1 MSTDVVTIPEER
13 GLETHGIERVSP
25 STRAHIRIFD
35 NFTMWLSANLVIS
48 TVALGALATTVFSL
62 GFWDSLAIIL
72 VFNALG
78 VLPVAFFSTLGP
90 KLGLRQMT
98 ISRFAFGWVG
108 GIIMAL
114 FNVAACIGWS
124 VVNVIVGGQ
133 LAAALVCGTAPDAV
147 DKCQAHLGG
156 LVLNGIAVRGVG
168 ILVIAVFTTLVSIYG
183 YRYVHRYERY
193 AWIPMVII
201 FVILLIVAAPNFH
214 SIPTP
219 AFAGAEVASLIS
231 FGGAIYG
238 FATGWSSYA
247 ADYNVNQPEN
257 TSPARVF
264 WLTFL
269 GVFIPC
275 VLLETLGV
283 LFTSTT
289 VPASKSL
296 GGGALLAN
304 ISSPLGGF
312 GLLIIV
318 LLALSVIAN
327 NIPNDYSLG
336 LSMQVLGRP
345 FQRVKRY
352 IWTLIGA
359 VVYVLIALPAATN
372 FNETLTS
379 FLLII
384 AYWLGPWAIILVLE
398 HFVFRHG
405 RYNTDD
411 WNTRSRLPLGW
422 AAIVSM
428 AIGLGGVVLGA
439 SQTIIIGNTFTP
451 VTGPVAKLLGG
462 TDVGFELGLVLAGIS
477 YLILRRIEL
486 NTSRRGE
493 QSVGGGE

>member
-1 MSTDVVTIPEER
+1 MATDTVAIPEER

-25 STRAHIRIFD
+25 KTRTHVRIFD

-48 TVALGALATTVFSL
+48 TIALGALANLVFGL
-62 GFWDSLAIIL
+62 GFWDSLAAIII
-72 VFNALG
+72 FNVLG

-98 ISRFAFGWVG
+98 ISRFSFGWVG
-108 GIIMAL
+108 GIIMAI

-124 VVNVIVGGQ
+124 AVNVIIGGQ
-133 LAAALVCGTAPDAV
+133 LVSALT
-147 DKCQAHLGG
+147 
-156 LVLNGIAVRGVG
+156 NGAIPRWAG
-168 ILVIAVFTTLVSIYG
+168 ILVIAILTTLVSIYG

-193 AWIPMVII
+193 AWIPMAII
-201 FVILLIVAAPNFH
+201 FVILLIVAAPH
-214 SIPTP
+214 MHIIPTP
-219 AFAGAEVASLIS
+219 VFNAAEIAGLIS
-231 FGGAIYG
+231 FGGAVYG

-257 TSPARVF
+257 TSPSRVF

-275 VLLETLGV
+275 VLLETLGMA
-283 LFTSTT
+283 FTSWK
-289 VPASKSL
+289 AL
-296 GGGALLAN
+296 GGGDLLAAVA
-304 ISSPLGGF
+304 SPLGGF
-312 GLLIIV
+312 GKFLVV

-336 LSMQVLGRP
+336 LSMQVLGKA

-359 VVYVLIALPAATN
+359 VVYVAIALPVASN

-379 FLLII
+379 FLLLV
-384 AYWLGPWAIILVLE
+384 AYWLGPWAIILIIE

-405 RYNTDD
+405 RYNVDD
-411 WNTRSRLPLGW
+411 WNTPSRLPIGW

-428 AIGLGGVVLGA
+428 AIGLIGAALGFA
-439 SQTIIIGNTFTP
+439 QVFTINGTTTP
-451 VTGPVAKLLGG
+451 ITGPIGG
-462 TDVGFELGLVLAGIS
+462 LINKPYGMDVGFELGLVLAAIS

-486 NTSRRGE
+486 NNSPRGE
-493 QSVGGGE
+493 LTAGTE